1 MWYEPAVTNCR
12 PIRALNLD
20 YEHEF
25 NSLQIE
31 GHDKPTPA
39 RLRSSAS
46 RSLVASSIMAK
57 TCASLQCSKQSR
69 PLPRLQSDSGSVEFP
84 KRMVT
89 APLFLGASVSGA
101 TKRRPSGNH
110 QGTLDRILD
119 IIEEEVHI
127 IQFIEESVVVLK
139 VEQPAVCLAL
149 QDASPQKRGDIG
161 CKF

>member
-1 MWYEPAVTNCR
+1 MRFIAVQQ
-12 PIRALNLD
+12 A
-20 YEHEF
+20 
-25 NSLQIE
+25 
-31 GHDKPTPA
+31 GKA
-39 RLRSSAS
+39 
-46 RSLVASSIMAK
+46 
-57 TCASLQCSKQSR
+57 
-69 PLPRLQSDSGSVEFP
+69 LPRLQSDSGSVESS

-101 TKRRPSGNH
+101 TKRMPSGNH

-139 VEQPAVCLAL
+139 VEQPAVCLTL
-149 QDASPQKRGDIG
+149 QDASPQKRGGIG